1 MSNYRQTF
9 KFGLSRTCS
18 RITVEDAL
26 AHPYLEQYYDP
37 ADEPVAGTPF
47 TAEMELDDLPRDVI
61 KKLMLDEIRLYAA
74 RV

>member
-1 MSNYRQTF
+1 M
-9 KFGLSRTCS
+9 FGRISS

-26 AHPYLEQYYDP
+26 AHRYLEQYYDP

-47 TAEMELDDLPRDVI
+47 TAEMEIDDLPRETI
-61 KKLMLDEIRLYAA
+61 KELMFDEIRLYAA